1 MCICIFIPYG
11 YIPRKDCNC
20 WVIGNLLCLT
30 RRKFAKQLHKFA
42 LLPALHNLTKLAV
55 VYVFDYGHS
64 VVVGGCV
71 WFCLAFPS
79 G

>member
-1 MCICIFIPYG
+1 MLG
-11 YIPRKDCNC
+11 HRET
-20 WVIGNLLCLT
+20 LCLT

-64 VVVGGCV
+64 SGWEVVSSGFV
-71 WFCLAFPS
+71 WHFPS